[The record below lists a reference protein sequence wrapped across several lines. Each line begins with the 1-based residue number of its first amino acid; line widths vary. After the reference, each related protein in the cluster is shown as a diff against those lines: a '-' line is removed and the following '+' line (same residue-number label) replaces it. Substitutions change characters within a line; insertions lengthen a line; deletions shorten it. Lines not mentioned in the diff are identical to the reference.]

1 MVINHLLT
9 GMHPHDGDVPAMVHG
24 FITSRGWN
32 KNIVVIFHRAFPTL
46 LFPFPKK

>member
-24 FITSRGWN
+24 CLGQAAA
-32 KNIVVIFHRAFPTL
+32 RAEATAL
-46 LFPFPKK
+46 WA